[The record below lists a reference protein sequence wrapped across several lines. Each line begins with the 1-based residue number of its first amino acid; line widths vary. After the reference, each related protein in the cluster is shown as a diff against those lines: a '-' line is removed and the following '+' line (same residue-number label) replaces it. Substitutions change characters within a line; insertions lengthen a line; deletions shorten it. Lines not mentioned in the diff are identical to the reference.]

1 MLIVKNTPG
10 TCRVVFHHFHRLIF
24 STRCAPVGNIGVTTC
39 YDLRFPELFTAL
51 REAGAQV
58 MLVPSAFMPTTG
70 KAHWEVLLRAR
81 AIENQCYVVAA
92 AQFGKH
98 NPKRASYGHA
108 MIIDPW
114 GEVKQV
120 HQLSKN
126 GTRR

>member
-1 MLIVKNTPG
+1 MNSLDFLRT
-10 TCRVVFHHFHRLIF
+10 
-24 STRCAPVGNIGVTTC
+24 SVGNIGVATC

-51 REAGAQV
+51 RGAGAHV

-92 AQFGKH
+92 AQYGQH

-108 MIIDPW
+108 LIVDPW
-114 GEVKQV
+114 GDVLQV
-120 HQLSKN
+120 QANSNVL
-126 GTRR
+126 